1 MSNRSQKA
9 AALRALKEARN
20 RGSSRTE
27 EYEVKD
33 EGDVYDVIEED
44 DYRELVEKRRQREDF
59 IVDDGECQN
68 APPCLSFFFI
78 LFHKC
83 IAITTSFFS
92 NSHRRAWLLR

>member
-59 IVDDGECQN
+59 IVDDGVCHY
-68 APPCLSFFFI
+68 PPLCFLFYFFR
-78 LFHKC
+78 LFYEC
-83 IAITTSFFS
+83 IAMTTS
-92 NSHRRAWLLR
+92 LLF

>member
-20 RGSSRTE
+20 RGISRTE

-33 EGDVYDVIEED
+33 EGDIYDVVEED

-59 IVDDGECQN
+59 IVDDGMLVVYLFIFHGTVRIKLT
-68 APPCLSFFFI
+68 PYHYLIFF
-78 LFHKC
+78 LC
-83 IAITTSFFS
+83 
-92 NSHRRAWLLR
+92 